1 MKLKLNVFPI
11 DYVWYIGERFHQQY
25 RRPGDGR
32 ILIAMCW
39 YCTFFLPLLSIIN
52 ELKAQLTIK
61 ILLNIILI
69 FIPFIFCRI
78 RYSPK
83 HKEIIRLRYK
93 NKKNWGRRLL
103 IVWSILIIIVAIEFI
118 VLIKIGFWHVGA

>member
-11 DYVWYIGERFHQQY
+11 DYVWYIGERSHQQY
-25 RRPGDGR
+25 RSPGDGSM
-32 ILIAMCW
+32 LIAMCW
-39 YCTFFLPLLSIIN
+39 YCTFFLPLLSITN
-52 ELKAQLTIK
+52 ELKVQLTIK

-69 FIPFIFCRI
+69 FIPFIFCRM

-93 NKKNWGRRLL
+93 NKKNLGRRLL
-103 IVWSILIIIVAIEFI
+103 IV
-118 VLIKIGFWHVGA
+118 